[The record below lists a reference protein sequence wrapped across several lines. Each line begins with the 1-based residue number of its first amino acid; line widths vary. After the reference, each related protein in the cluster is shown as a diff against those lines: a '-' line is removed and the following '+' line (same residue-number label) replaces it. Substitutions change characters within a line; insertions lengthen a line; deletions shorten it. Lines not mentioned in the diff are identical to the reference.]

1 MSKSNLAVHSRFTC
15 EIEQTKINQVI
26 TSANIAI
33 SIKSVVPKPA
43 TNLSMTAKKFSF
55 FEKIPM
61 PSQMAFNDAQT
72 NHWLAH
78 TPLQVSSKVKKLVD
92 LRKIAFEQEKA
103 GLHFEGRRSLAEAEV
118 ALLQEQLIRS
128 SQAGRIQNPLIFMLD
143 SINNLKD
150 GISYFFQDT
159 PSISNL
165 ADQFSESIGNTKF
178 KARKSTSLTNR
189 NTAGESIS
197 TFGILLV
204 DSSHTSIGVQ
214 NGIKIFLEKHFK
226 PELGDI
232 FLTEAVF
239 VNVITDGEE
248 KVVRATVDKHHKIFC
263 MGVPLQSCQ
272 FFLEPENEI
281 AQVVAV
287 MIERRSL
294 INKMYEFLMSA
305 IPPSKALEARRKLQ
319 KRNNEITTADTE
331 FKLTL
336 MIEYES
342 FCYPAMQQR
351 WARRF
356 DPLVKITAKEKQV
369 QAATAEAREITYF
382 EQLTQAMKQLKSGA
396 RLFYTFGRDHCEQL
410 EGKINTTDTFIV
422 DIDIS
427 NSKDE
432 F

>member
-1 MSKSNLAVHSRFTC
+1 MSISSLASSSSDGIV
-15 EIEQTKINQVI
+15 INQI
-26 TSANIAI
+26 NALQAIAPKKI
-33 SIKSVVPKPA
+33 PTYIVSVAPKP
-43 TNLSMTAKKFSF
+43 TTALQTLIKEFSC
-55 FEKIPM
+55 FENITM

-72 NHWLAH
+72 NHWLVN
-78 TPLQVSSKVKKLVD
+78 TPPQVSSKVKKLVG

-103 GLHFEGRRSLAEAEV
+103 GLRFEGRRSVAEAEV
-118 ALLQEQLIRS
+118 ALLQEQLIHS

-226 PELGDI
+226 SERGDI
-232 FLTEAVF
+232 FLTEAAVLF
-239 VNVITDGEE
+239 DEIDGKDIVSIPNLEE
-248 KVVRATVDKHHKIFC
+248 HHNYFC

-272 FFLEPENEI
+272 FFREPENE
-281 AQVVAV
+281 VAV
-287 MIERRSL
+287 MLSVMCERRTL
-294 INKMYEFLMSA
+294 VKKVFEFLMSA
-305 IPPSKALEARRKLQ
+305 IPPEKAREARQLLA
-319 KRNNEITTADTE
+319 KRNSQTTSVDTE
-331 FKLTL
+331 FRVKLL
-336 MIEYES
+336 IDYQDY
-342 FCYPAMQQR
+342 CDPAKQ
-351 WARRF
+351 ARYSRRV
-356 DPLVKITAKEKQV
+356 DPLAEILVKEKKAQLD
-369 QAATAEAREITYF
+369 TAVVRDSMYF
-382 EQLTQAMKQLKSGA
+382 PQLTQALNQLKPGA
-396 RLFYTFGRDHCEQL
+396 RLFYTLGAGHFGRL
-410 EGKINTTDTFIV
+410 EEKINLTDTFIV

-427 NSKDE
+427 NIKDE
-432 F
+432 L